1 MAEPSSGNLIS
12 AILTSLV
19 ARRRVLLGG
28 AVLIGLGW
36 LGSTAWRFSQG
47 PLRSSPHYQISADS
61 VEISPPPPWVRV
73 DIRAAAVDRAAMQGP
88 LSVIDPQQSITRI
101 AEAFRGEPWVRRV
114 NRVELESPNTA
125 RVDLEWRKPLAV
137 VELSTAAGL
146 VLTPLDAESV
156 RLPSAGLHDGELR
169 RLPRITRIH
178 DAPPVGEAWA
188 NPQVN
193 GAVALISSLGPAWT
207 RLSLADVA
215 PSPLPQ
221 TRGEQQFY
229 QFELVTIGG
238 TRIYWGAAPGVPAD
252 EPAFNAKLATLQQFV
267 QREQVRLDSYQSPKT
282 IDLRRGFAATKRI
295 AKKKDGK
302 RTAQAPEDG
311 GEEVVK

>member
-12 AILTSLV
+12 AIVTSLV

-36 LGSTAWRFSQG
+36 VGSTAWRVSQG
-47 PLRSSPHYQISADS
+47 PLRTSPHYQITAES

-73 DIRAAAVDRAAMQGP
+73 DIRTAAIDRAAMQGP

-101 AEAFRGEPWVRRV
+101 AEAFRREPWVRKV
-114 NRVELESPNTA
+114 NRVELDSPNAA
-125 RVDLEWRKPLAV
+125 RVDLQWRQPLAA
-137 VELSTAAGL
+137 VELATTTGL
-146 VLTPLDAESV
+146 ILTPLDAESV
-156 RLPSAGLHDGELR
+156 RLPSAGLHDGEIR
-169 RLPRITRIH
+169 RLPRITHIQ
-178 DAPPVGEAWA
+178 DAPPEGEAWA

-207 RLSLADVA
+207 RLKLADVV
-215 PSPLPQ
+215 PSRLPQ

-229 QFELVTIGG
+229 QFELITIGG

-282 IDLRRGFAATKRI
+282 IDLRRGFEATKRI

-302 RTAQAPEDG
+302 RTAQAPDEGSD
-311 GEEVVK
+311 EVVK